1 MAKSGPMS
9 PTAGQPIERVLIVLV
24 CALASALV
32 LRLFVPARDPWLD
45 EAMLGLNIK
54 AVGLGDLFRPL
65 PFYEQAAPPGY
76 LVLCYLAR
84 SIAPDPFFIAAV
96 RAVSTV
102 LMIATFYLLLR
113 LAAAYGGLKAA
124 VLLAAILLAS
134 DFILTYGVEL
144 KQYAADALATTAIL
158 FAGYDLSRSINA
170 RSALRFWAVT
180 LVASFF
186 SFTAPIPA
194 AAVLGSTLVLHSWR
208 ARRARKEVG
217 VAPTVPPAW
226 LGWWSLCAVLTVV
239 PVVAIKKL
247 MTDPLTAM
255 QFSAYSDVY
264 NTFLSRRGSIGS
276 NAQILEWLFAR
287 IYEFMY
293 LNTFAE
299 GHAATTRHIGMLV
312 AAAVIVGV
320 NVFAARKSP
329 YLVLTSVMLFGAILT
344 LNVAKL
350 FPIGF
355 TRHLL
360 FAAPILLV
368 PVALGTSELFEA
380 VGRRAGALARTATTV
395 GAYVALLGLAAFAT
409 YRTVRADKAAESRFL
424 RDALRMDA
432 ATPVWVYFRAQPTVR
447 LIAPPGLRFIGMLDH
462 HSRYASW
469 LRRAGVLSRSDP
481 RGDAYLEG
489 FRQVLR
495 SQDSVWLL
503 FTYTDLAAR
512 PERSL
517 DPYLAIADSVVGG
530 CTLRSTAVT
539 GRLYWCSNRGGSSE

>member
-9 PTAGQPIERVLIVLV
+9 PTVGQPTERVLIVLV
-24 CALASALV
+24 CALASAFV

-54 AVGLGDLFRPL
+54 AVAG
-65 PFYEQAAPPGY
+65 
-76 LVLCYLAR
+76 R
-84 SIAPDPFFIAAV
+84 SISTAAV
-96 RAVSTV
+96 LRAGGAAGISRPVLSGSIDRAGYVLHSRGAGREPV

-113 LAAAYGGLKAA
+113 LATAYGGLKAA
-124 VLLAAILLAS
+124 ILLAAVLLAS

-144 KQYAADALATTAIL
+144 QTVC
-158 FAGYDLSRSINA
+158 RRRA
-170 RSALRFWAVT
+170 RHDRDPLRRVRP
-180 LVASFF
+180 F
-186 SFTAPIPA
+186 SFDQRSLGL
-194 AAVLGSTLVLHSWR
+194 AVLGGHARGELLLVYR
-208 ARRARKEVG
+208 ADSRRRSPRIDAGASLVARASREERG
-217 VAPTVPPAW
+217 RHCADGSASIGSVA
-226 LGWWSLCAVLTVV
+226 WSLCAVLTVV
-239 PVVAIKKL
+239 SVVAIKKL

-264 NTFLSRRGSIGS
+264 NTFLNRRASIGS

-293 LNTFAE
+293 LSTFAE
-299 GHAATTRHIGMLV
+299 RHAATTRHIGMLV
-312 AAAVIVGV
+312 AAVAIIGV
-320 NVFAARKSP
+320 NVFAARKRP

-350 FPIGF
+350 FPIGY

-380 VGRRAGALARTATTV
+380 VGRRAGALARRATTWSLCRP
-395 GAYVALLGLAAFAT
+395 AGLAAFAT

-469 LRRAGVLSRSDP
+469 LRRAGACPKRPARGCLP
-481 RGDAYLEG
+481 RGIPTSP
-489 FRQVLR
+489 R

-517 DPYLAIADSVVGG
+517 NPYLAIADSVVGG